1 MEETRER
8 EQSALEEE
16 KRRGKLLDRLIGSKW
31 FGYSYMISILMY
43 ILLCGYFLFF
53 SGSLL
58 VEAVASKWYSVEAAE
73 IDQES
78 FLLGYLYGFPSLLGL
93 IGGIAVMA
101 TKPRSGIKFKV
112 LLFIP
117 TAVWSVL
124 LVLDLLRR
132 PMYYGQLMYHIPAM
146 LLCLFVLLGVIR
158 KARVPYLDTAERE
171 IRA

>member
-1 MEETRER
+1 MEETRATV
-8 EQSALEEE
+8 QPVGEEG
-16 KRRGKLLDRLIGSKW
+16 KSRKKLLDRLTGSKW
-31 FGYSYMISILMY
+31 FGYAYMISVLMY

-58 VEAVASKWYSVEAAE
+58 IEAVASKWYSVEAAE

-101 TKPRSGIKFKV
+101 TKPWSGIKFKV

-146 LLCLFVLLGVIR
+146 VLCLFVLLGVLR
-158 KARVPYLDTAERE
+158 KAHVPYLDIAERDAR
-171 IRA
+171 I

>member
-1 MEETRER
+1 MEETNKP
-8 EQSALEEE
+8 EQPAGEGQKPRTRLF
-16 KRRGKLLDRLIGSKW
+16 DRVTESKW
-31 FGYSYMISILMY
+31 FGYSYMIAILMY

-101 TKPRSGIKFKV
+101 TKPRAGLKFKV

-117 TAVWSVL
+117 TSVWSVL

-132 PMYYGQLMYHIPAM
+132 PMYYGQL
-146 LLCLFVLLGVIR
+146 
-158 KARVPYLDTAERE
+158 
-171 IRA
+171 